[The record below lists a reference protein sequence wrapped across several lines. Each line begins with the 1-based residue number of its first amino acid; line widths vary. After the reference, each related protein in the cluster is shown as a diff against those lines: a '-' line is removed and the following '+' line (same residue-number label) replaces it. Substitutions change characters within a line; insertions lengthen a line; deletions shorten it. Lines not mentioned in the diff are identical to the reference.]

1 VAVDASG
8 NLFIA
13 DTDNSVIR
21 KVDTNGIISTVAGG
35 GQNYPGN
42 GGAATNASLYY
53 PSGVAVDASGI
64 LFIADTDT
72 TDQSNSMCG

>member
-1 VAVDASG
+1 LAGFGDLKYSG
-8 NLFIA
+8 
-13 DTDNSVIR
+13 
-21 KVDTNGIISTVAGG
+21 
-35 GQNYPGN
+35 Y